1 MKKLQELAEKHPRE
15 GQDKYYSR
23 IRNEGKQ
30 WNRKRIRRVYLLM
43 NLNHRRKM
51 KKRLPSRVKE
61 PLVVPS
67 GPNQTWS
74 MDFMSDGLLNGRRFR
89 TLNIIDDFNREGLWI
104 EPRYSIGASIVVNI
118 LNRLILERGK
128 PQRIRVDNGPEF
140 ISTTLQEWSKEHKVS
155 LQFIQ
160 PGKPMQ
166 NAFIERFNKSYRTA
180 VLDANHFLDLEQV
193 RQITDDFLEDYNYHR
208 PHESLN
214 NLSPIQYRL
223 KQKSA

>member
-1 MKKLQELAEKHPRE
+1 MEKLQELAKKHPRE

-23 IRNEGKQ
+23 IRNEGTP

-43 NLNHRRKM
+43 KLNHRRKI
-51 KKRLPSRVKE
+51 KKRLPARVKE

-104 EPRYSIGASIVVNI
+104 EARYSIGAAIVVKI
-118 LNRLILERGK
+118 LDRLILEKGK

-140 ISTTLQEWSKEHKVS
+140 MSTALQEWSKEHEVS

-193 RQITDDFLEDYNYHR
+193 REITDDFLDDYNHHR

-214 NLSPIQYRL
+214 NLSPAQYGL
-223 KQKSA
+223 KQKST

>member
-1 MKKLQELAEKHPRE
+1 
-15 GQDKYYSR
+15 
-23 IRNEGKQ
+23 
-30 WNRKRIRRVYLLM
+30 M

-51 KKRLPSRVKE
+51 KKRLPARVKE

-104 EPRYSIGASIVVNI
+104 EPRYSIGAAIVVNI
-118 LNRLILERGK
+118 LNRLILEKGK

-140 ISTTLQEWSKEHKVS
+140 ISTALQEWSKEHKVS

-193 RQITDDFLEDYNYHR
+193 REITDNFLDDYNHYR

-214 NLSPIQYRL
+214 NLSPVQYRL